1 MNRQSFSEHYLRHV
15 ALGEGCNCAESVL
28 RTTGRTALTDES
40 SGSFLRAFRVALT
53 TVLNRSRRRRAKLS
67 G

>member
-28 RTTGRTALTDES
+28 RTTGRTTLADES
-40 SGSFLRAFRVALT
+40 SGGLLHAFRVALT
-53 TVLNRSRRRRAKLS
+53 TVLNRLRGKRAKFS